1 MSFGFFNGLSIRP
14 ALPKISYLR
23 RLIRRPMGMLI
34 FYLLLA
40 LVVSFVCSVLESVL
54 LSAPPSY
61 EEVLRRQADERAEED
76 EEGEDSR
83 AVRRRRKGAA
93 LFGAMK
99 ADVEKPLSSIL
110 SLNTIAHT
118 VGAAGVGAQSIKVF
132 GDVYAGLTSAVLTFL
147 ILILSEILP
156 KSVGARYWKSLVIP
170 ACYVIRVLVW
180 VCYPL
185 VWLSEGIAYLV
196 TRGRSEP
203 SVSRQEVEAVVDMGS
218 KEGILQAGE
227 AQTLRS
233 MLAFKDLRVRDIMT
247 PRMVAVTVSENM
259 TLRDFFYKKNY
270 LKYSRI
276 PVYKGQNP
284 EHITG
289 FVLLK
294 DVFTGV
300 AEDDFDKK
308 LLALKRPLSVV
319 SSYQQVPGLWERMR
333 RRKEQIAM
341 VVDEYG
347 TFVGLVTMEDLIET
361 MLGYEIVDEKDT
373 ITDLQAYARR
383 KSGKQDK

>member
-1 MSFGFFNGLSIRP
+1 MGL
-14 ALPKISYLR
+14 
-23 RLIRRPMGMLI
+23 LI

-61 EEVLRRQADERAEED
+61 EEVLRQQAKEEAG
-76 EEGEDSR
+76 EEGGPVSR
-83 AVRRRRKGAA
+83 QVHRRLKGAL
-93 LFGAMK
+93 LFKNMK

-118 VGAAGVGAQSIKVF
+118 VGAAGVGAQSLKVF
-132 GDVYAGLTSAVLTFL
+132 GDMYAGLTSAVLTFL
-147 ILILSEILP
+147 ILILSEIFP

-170 ACYVIRVLVW
+170 ACYTIRVLVW
-180 VCYPL
+180 ICYPL
-185 VWLSEGIAYLV
+185 VWLSEGITYLV
-196 TRGRSEP
+196 TRGKTEP
-203 SVSRQEVEAVVDMGS
+203 AVSREEVEAVVNMGS

-233 MLAFKDLRVRDIMT
+233 MLAFQNLRVRDIMT
-247 PRMVAVTVSENM
+247 PRMVAVTVSENT
-259 TLRDFFYKKNY
+259 TLRDFFHKKNY

-276 PVYKGQNP
+276 PVYKAQNP

-300 AEDDFDKK
+300 AEDEFDKR
-308 LLALKRPLSVV
+308 LVALKRPLTVV
-319 SSYQQVPGLWERMR
+319 SAYQRVPGLWERMR
-333 RRKEQIAM
+333 SRKEQIAM

-383 KSGKQDK
+383 KSSEKQERTEERHEEGK

>member
-1 MSFGFFNGLSIRP
+1 
-14 ALPKISYLR
+14 
-23 RLIRRPMGMLI
+23 MGMLI

-61 EEVLRRQADERAEED
+61 EEVLRRQADERAEEE
-76 EEGEDSR
+76 EEGEDAR
-83 AVRRRRKGAA
+83 AVRRRRKGAD
-93 LFGAMK
+93 LFGSMK

-156 KSVGARYWKSLVIP
+156 KSVGARYWKNLVVP

-196 TRGRSEP
+196 TRGKNEP

-383 KSGKQDK
+383 KSGKQEK

>member
-1 MSFGFFNGLSIRP
+1 MGL
-14 ALPKISYLR
+14 
-23 RLIRRPMGMLI
+23 LI

-54 LSAPPSY
+54 LSAPPSF
-61 EEVLRRQADERAEED
+61 EEVLRQQAKEKSEAE
-76 EEGEDSR
+76 GGGVSR
-83 AVRRRRKGAA
+83 GVRRRLKGAL
-93 LFGAMK
+93 LFKNMK

-118 VGAAGVGAQSIKVF
+118 IGAAGVGAQSLKVF
-132 GDVYAGLTSAVLTFL
+132 GDVYAGLTSVVLTFL

-180 VCYPL
+180 ICYPL

-196 TRGRSEP
+196 TRGKSEP
-203 SVSRQEVEAVVDMGS
+203 AVSRQEVEAVVNMGS

-233 MLAFKDLRVRDIMT
+233 MLAFQNLRVRDIMT
-247 PRMVAVTVSENM
+247 PRMVAVTVSENT
-259 TLRDFFYKKNY
+259 TLRDFFHKKNY

-276 PVYKGQNP
+276 PVYKAQNP

-294 DVFTGV
+294 DVFAGV
-300 AEDDFDKK
+300 AEDEFDRK
-308 LLALKRPLSVV
+308 LVALKRPLAVV
-319 SSYQQVPGLWERMR
+319 SAYQRVPGLWERMR
-333 RRKEQIAM
+333 SRKEQIAM

-383 KSGKQDK
+383 KSFEKQERTEEKYEEGK